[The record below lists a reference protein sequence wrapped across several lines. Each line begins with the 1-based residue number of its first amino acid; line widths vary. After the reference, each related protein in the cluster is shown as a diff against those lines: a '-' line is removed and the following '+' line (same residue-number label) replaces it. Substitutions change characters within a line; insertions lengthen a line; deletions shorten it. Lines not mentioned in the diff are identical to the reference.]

1 MLSRCHSL
9 FLGMV
14 PVPVLLLVAGAGAGA
29 PRSGADVPL
38 VGSAE
43 LQSEV
48 EEEKEVWRAVAIDWK
63 EYIPFPY

>member
-43 LQSEV
+43 RGGGGERGLAR
-48 EEEKEVWRAVAIDWK
+48 WAIDWK

>member
-1 MLSRCHSL
+1 MLSMCHSL

-38 VGSAE
+38 GSAE
-43 LQSEV
+43 RGGGGERGLA
-48 EEEKEVWRAVAIDWK
+48 RCGN
-63 EYIPFPY
+63 